1 MRNHA
6 KYFITEAPKSAR
18 GKFMKL
24 GREVGYIRGFLGGRF
39 LRDKGGGS
47 TVRES
52 IERSRREEWEQGGK
66 MKAGMHSIN
75 AWSSSAGQEGVP
87 HDFEA

>member
-6 KYFITEAPKSAR
+6 KYFTTEAPKSAR
-18 GKFMKL
+18 GKFMKF
-24 GREVGYIRGFLGGRF
+24 GGEVGYIRGFLGGRF

-52 IERSRREEWEQGGK
+52 IERSRVGLGVDSPFPDLGFQ
-66 MKAGMHSIN
+66 HS
-75 AWSSSAGQEGVP
+75 
-87 HDFEA
+87 

>member
-6 KYFITEAPKSAR
+6 KYFITEAPKSTR
-18 GKFMKL
+18 GKFVEF
-24 GREVGYIRGFLGGRF
+24 GGEVVYIRGFLGGKS

-47 TVRES
+47 TVSES
-52 IERSRREEWEQGGK
+52 IERSQREEWEQGGK
-66 MKAGMHSIN
+66 MKAQMPSIN
-75 AWSSSAGQEGVP
+75 AWSSSAGQGGVL

>member
-1 MRNHA
+1 M
-6 KYFITEAPKSAR
+6 AR
-18 GKFMKL
+18 GGISQAEVRTGTGEGGLVFLEVEKSR
-24 GREVGYIRGFLGGRF
+24 REP
-39 LRDKGGGS
+39 
-47 TVRES
+47 

-66 MKAGMHSIN
+66 MKAGMPSIN